1 MYGTEI
7 MAKRIWKKASVAITI
22 LVANSAAI
30 PVTSEEKIIQQEKM
44 SFERCLKVIKV
55 SEEKLS
61 VPAAITDISD
71 LERIAVFKLLDGLLT
86 ITCDGVNEKV
96 TVATELD

>member
-1 MYGTEI
+1 M
-7 MAKRIWKKASVAITI
+7 
-22 LVANSAAI
+22 AI
-30 PVTSEEKIIQQEKM
+30 PVSSEEKIIQQEKM

-71 LERIAVFKLLDGLLT
+71 LERIAVFKLLMTSDNYL
-86 ITCDGVNEKV
+86 
-96 TVATELD
+96 